1 MDGYKS
7 LVRVQNKDQE
17 NQGMFGSG
25 ETAWKQDMPPE
36 NKQGCRLQFNYFQMS
51 ALGQKGATRFQT
63 GRRHQEG
70 NGREEL
76 ETQYHPNKI

>member
-1 MDGYKS
+1 MEAVDSYKL
-7 LVRVQNKDQE
+7 LVRVQNKNQE

-25 ETAWKQDMPPE
+25 ETAQKQDIPPE
-36 NKQGCRLQFNYFQMS
+36 ISRVADCWLQFNFFQMS

-70 NGREEL
+70 NGR
-76 ETQYHPNKI
+76 